1 MRGNER
7 RQWMQWGGLV
17 WLGLALL
24 LSACSVPLELPIER
38 CLQVLEYL
46 EPGHGDIEASE
57 SHARGSGT
65 TVVAIHYLGED
76 ASGASYSQAIACEY
90 EAGERWNFDRIW
102 LRERELS
109 EMELTLVNSE
119 FLLRDLDRHPERL
132 SDRPAA
138 GATPARLEVGSG
150 PAHADIPAGLLVP
163 EPEKLSLTDRH
174 P

>member
-1 MRGNER
+1 MHGNER

-24 LSACSVPLELPIER
+24 LSACSAPLDLPIER
-38 CLQVLEYL
+38 CVQVLEYL

-57 SHARGSGT
+57 SHARASGT
-65 TVVAIHYLGED
+65 TVAIRYLGED

-90 EAGERWNFDRIW
+90 EAGERWNFERIW

-132 SDRPAA
+132 SDRPTAPAA
-138 GATPARLEVGSG
+138 PDRLEVGSG
-150 PAHADIPAGLLVP
+150 PARVAISAGLLVP
-163 EPEKLSLTDRH
+163 ESKKLSLTDRN

>member
-1 MRGNER
+1 
-7 RQWMQWGGLV
+7 MQWGGLV
-17 WLGLALL
+17 RLGLVLL
-24 LSACSVPLELPIER
+24 LSACSAPFELPVER

-57 SHARGSGT
+57 SHARASGT
-65 TVVAIHYLGED
+65 TVAIRYLGED
-76 ASGASYSQAIACEY
+76 ASGASDSQTIACEY
-90 EAGERWNFDRIW
+90 EAGERWNFERIR

-119 FLLRDLDRHPERL
+119 FLLRDLERHPERL

-138 GATPARLEVGSG
+138 SATPARLEVGSG
-150 PAHADIPAGLLVP
+150 PARADIPAGLLVP
-163 EPEKLSLTDRH
+163 ESEKLSLTDRH

>member
-1 MRGNER
+1 MHGNER
-7 RQWMQWGGLV
+7 RQWMQWDGLV

-24 LSACSVPLELPIER
+24 SSACSAPLDLPIER

-46 EPGHGDIEASE
+46 EPGHGDIHSSE

-65 TVVAIHYLGED
+65 TVEIRYLGED
-76 ASGASYSQAIACEY
+76 ASGASYSQAIACEH
-90 EAGERWNFDRIW
+90 EAGERWNFERIR

-132 SDRPAA
+132 SDRAAA
-138 GATPARLEVGSG
+138 GGAPARLEVGSD

-163 EPEKLSLTDRH
+163 ESEKLSLTDRH